1 MTSRVDGYENLEKEL
16 DDVVIQAAERKETN
30 LVQDV
35 LYEILLF
42 LSI

>member
-35 LYEILLF
+35 LCEILLF